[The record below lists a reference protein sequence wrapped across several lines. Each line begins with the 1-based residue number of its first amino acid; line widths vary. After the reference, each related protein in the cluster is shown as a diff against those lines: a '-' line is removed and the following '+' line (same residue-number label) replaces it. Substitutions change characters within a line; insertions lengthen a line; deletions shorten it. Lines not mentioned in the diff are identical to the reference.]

1 MALDKK
7 HISRLLP
14 EAREMLERS
23 KKDRIYYIQQD
34 RWLPYP
40 AAERIL
46 EKLELMLS
54 MPPKIRPPSLL
65 ICGDS
70 HCGKSSLVRHF
81 RDLHPPT
88 DGVYEA
94 ACPVYY
100 LETCPSEPDEGRL
113 YEEILKDIMIPFR
126 YSDKPAKKMDEVFY
140 QFGQMEVSM
149 IILDEIGNTL
159 SGSGLK
165 QRVFMNSIKTLH
177 NKLKRPIVLVG
188 TMEAQ
193 YVTNSDAQFASRFK
207 TETLTR
213 WEYDRDFQKFVAKME
228 LTLPLSESSRLASPE
243 LSKMIFDR
251 ADSGC
256 IGDFVDL
263 VGAAAILA
271 IKKGSEKITKE
282 EILECNFTPSSKR
295 QPPADRDGQ

>member
-1 MALDKK
+1 MPLDEK
-7 HISRLLP
+7 HISRLFP
-14 EAREMLERS
+14 ETREMLEKS
-23 KKDRIYYIQQD
+23 KEDRILYIQQD

-40 AAERIL
+40 QAERIL
-46 EKLELMLS
+46 EKLEMMLR

-88 DGVYEA
+88 DGVFEA

-100 LETCPSEPDEGRL
+100 LESCPPEPDEGRL

-140 QFGQMEVSM
+140 QFGQMKVDM
-149 IILDEIGNTL
+149 IILDEIGNSL

-177 NKLKRPIVLVG
+177 NRIKRPVILVG

-213 WEYDRDFQKFVAKME
+213 WENDIDFKKFITRME
-228 LTLPLSESSRLASPE
+228 LTLPLSESSRLASAV
-243 LSKMIFDR
+243 LSNMIFDR
-251 ADSGC
+251 AESGC

-263 VGAAAILA
+263 IGTAAIMA
-271 IKKGSEKITKE
+271 IKNGSNKVTKK
-282 EILECNFTPSSKR
+282 EIMECDFTPSSKR
-295 QPPADRDGQ
+295 QPPVGMDGK

>member
-1 MALDKK
+1 MPLDEQ

-14 EAREMLERS
+14 ETREMLEKS
-23 KKDRIYYIQQD
+23 KEDRIHYIQQD

-40 AAERIL
+40 RAERLL
-46 EKLELMLS
+46 EKLEMMLS

-81 RDLHPPT
+81 TDLHPPT

-100 LETCPSEPDEGRL
+100 LESCPPEPDEGRL

-126 YSDKPAKKMDEVFY
+126 YSDKPSKKMDEVFY
-140 QFGQMEVSM
+140 QFGQMDVAM
-149 IILDEIGNTL
+149 IILDEIGNSL

-177 NKLKRPIVLVG
+177 NRIKRPVILVG

-213 WEYDRDFQKFVAKME
+213 WEYDSDFQRFIARME
-228 LTLPLSESSRLASPE
+228 MTLPLNESSLLASAE
-243 LSKMIFDR
+243 LSKRIFDR
-251 ADSGC
+251 AESGC
-256 IGDFVDL
+256 IGDFVEL
-263 VGAAAILA
+263 VGAAATMA
-271 IKKGSEKITKE
+271 IKNGSEKVTKK
-282 EILECNFTPSSKR
+282 EIKECDFTPSSKR
-295 QPPADRDGQ
+295 QPQASRDGK